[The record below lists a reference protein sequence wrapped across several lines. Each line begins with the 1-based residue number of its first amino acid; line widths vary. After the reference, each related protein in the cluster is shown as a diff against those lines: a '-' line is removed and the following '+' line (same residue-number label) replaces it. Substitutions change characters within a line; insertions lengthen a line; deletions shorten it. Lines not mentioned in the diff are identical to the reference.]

1 MCSTRDDAALPA
13 PGCPIRESAGQRPF
27 SASPR
32 LIAAVHALH
41 RLLMPRHP
49 PCALLILTVIKAGPE
64 GPAGDTRLR
73 WLLLCSFQGP
83 RRGGVPRRRS
93 WDMCPVLRPR
103 PVSQNSTACG
113 GPRTVRRPC
122 PVDVLGA
129 GAIEERRRHPKMLP
143 RKEVIQP
150 HLPVRLPCYDF
161 TPVTGPTFDGSFPRG
176 VRPPASGVANS
187 RGVTGGVYKARERI
201 HRSIADLRLLATP
214 PSCRRV
220 SACNPN

>member
-13 PGCPIRESAGQRPF
+13 PGFPIRESAGQRPF

-32 LIAAVHALH
+32 LIAAVHALL

-83 RRGGVPRRRS
+83 RRGGSYRGAELGRCPGPGRGRSLKTRQHAADRERSVSWSGRRSRRR
-93 WDMCPVLRPR
+93 R
-103 PVSQNSTACG
+103 
-113 GPRTVRRPC
+113 
-122 PVDVLGA
+122 
-129 GAIEERRRHPKMLP
+129 AIRRRRHPKMLP

-161 TPVTGPTFDGSFPRG
+161 TPVTGPTFDGSLPKG
-176 VRPPASGVANS
+176 LG
-187 RGVTGGVYKARERI
+187 
-201 HRSIADLRLLATP
+201 HRLRVLP
-214 PSCRRV
+214 IPV
-220 SACNPN
+220 V